1 MIYHNYSNEIYED
14 LRKKYDREKWSEKN
28 IIIFGFNV
36 IGMVIASFFELYKP
50 LSLVIVDNRKR
61 GGQNGGKTIRRY

>member
-36 IGMVIASFFELYKP
+36 IGMVIASFF
-50 LSLVIVDNRKR
+50 
-61 GGQNGGKTIRRY
+61 